1 MDCAGMPDKNNT
13 NNSMKLHGREF
24 FLVDDDEDDTSLF
37 IEDLAHVD
45 SSVVCHTAD
54 DCSQALQLLTAI
66 NKNPE
71 LIFLDINMPGMSGW
85 QCLMKLK
92 EDARHREIPVIMY
105 STSSHARDIDIALDL
120 GALCFF
126 VKPNDF
132 KTLRNILEVIVSNPI
147 SKIPA
152 VISHFRN
159 IRTLN

>member
-1 MDCAGMPDKNNT
+1 MI
-13 NNSMKLHGREF
+13 SMKLNVREF

-37 IEDLAHVD
+37 LEALAHVD
-45 SSVVCHTAD
+45 ASVVCHTAD
-54 DCSQALQLLTAI
+54 DCKQALRLLGAE
-66 NKNPE
+66 NKTPE

-105 STSSHARDIDIALDL
+105 STSSHERDIGIALDL

-132 KTLRNILEVIVSNPI
+132 KTLRNILQVIVSHPI
-147 SKIPA
+147 SQLPA

-159 IRTLN
+159 IRTIN

>member
-1 MDCAGMPDKNNT
+1 
-13 NNSMKLHGREF
+13 MKLNKREF

-37 IEDLAHVD
+37 LEALAHVD
-45 SSVVCHTAD
+45 STVVCHTAD
-54 DCSQALQLLTAI
+54 DCNQALQLLGVV

-71 LIFLDINMPGMSGW
+71 IIFLDINMPGMSGW

-92 EDARHREIPVIMY
+92 EDARHKEIPVIMY
-105 STSSHARDIDIALDL
+105 STSSHERDIDIAFDL

-132 KTLRNILEVIVSNPI
+132 KTLRSILEVIVNNPT
-147 SKIPA
+147 SQLPA
-152 VISHFRN
+152 VIRHFRN